1 MIQFYYVLPKWETVY
16 KTVNKIPIF
25 EREIMKVVF
34 DVETTGLVAGF
45 DEILQFSAIDEMGN
59 ILMNTYLKPTRKKTW
74 PEAKRVNGIS
84 PEMVSNAPCFSDV
97 KGEIQMIFDNA
108 SELITYNGRFD
119 IGFLSAAGIKFMNIP
134 SFDLMLAF
142 APIYGEWK
150 KLTTCADYYGYKFNA
165 HDSLED
171 VRATL
176 YCYKKIVGL
185 T

>member
-1 MIQFYYVLPKWETVY
+1 MFFLSGRTSI
-16 KTVNKIPIF
+16 IPIF

-34 DVETTGLVAGF
+34 DVETTGLVAGR

-59 ILMNTYLKPTRKKTW
+59 ILMNTYIKPTIKKTW
-74 PEAKRVNGIS
+74 PNAQRVNGIS
-84 PEMVSNAPCFSDV
+84 PEMVSEAPCFSDV
-97 KGEIQMIFDNA
+97 REEIQRIFDNA

-119 IGFLSAAGIKFMNIP
+119 IGFLSAAGIKFKDIP
-134 SFDLMLAF
+134 SFDVMLAF
-142 APIYGEWK
+142 APIYGEWNNHYGAYKWK

-176 YCYKKIVGL
+176 YCYKKIVGI